1 MVKWVDSMRKYNL
14 IIVKSNH
21 DEFLDKWIINGEWKM
36 NIQNA
41 LEYVNY
47 AKLLLD
53 GTAENGIIPYVLNQ
67 RFSDVKTLKRDESFK
82 IAGWEVGS
90 HGDIGPNGRWGSFS
104 QFNKLNQKIIL
115 GHYHS
120 PHRAND
126 TVSVGTSTKLRLDYN
141 LGASN
146 WSQSHALIFDDE
158 TMQLL
163 LFDNYKFTTLKPTL
177 DFQ

>member
-1 MVKWVDSMRKYNL
+1 LFNGASISHHDEKNAIKQYRKSLTGKLSLNDEIENMVKWVDSMRKYNL

-67 RFSDVKTLKRDESFK
+67 RFSDVKL
-82 IAGWEVGS
+82 
-90 HGDIGPNGRWGSFS
+90 
-104 QFNKLNQKIIL
+104 
-115 GHYHS
+115 
-120 PHRAND
+120 
-126 TVSVGTSTKLRLDYN
+126 
-141 LGASN
+141 
-146 WSQSHALIFDDE
+146 
-158 TMQLL
+158 
-163 LFDNYKFTTLKPTL
+163 
-177 DFQ
+177 

>member
-67 RFSDVKTLKRDESFK
+67 RFSDVKTLNVMKVLKLLDGK
-82 IAGWEVGS
+82 LEVMEILVLTDVGV
-90 HGDIGPNGRWGSFS
+90 RF
-104 QFNKLNQKIIL
+104 LN
-115 GHYHS
+115 
-120 PHRAND
+120 
-126 TVSVGTSTKLRLDYN
+126 
-141 LGASN
+141 
-146 WSQSHALIFDDE
+146 LI
-158 TMQLL
+158 
-163 LFDNYKFTTLKPTL
+163 N
-177 DFQ
+177 